1 MADNSK
7 KYADWIDIP
16 DGNGGTE
23 RKYFR
28 DAEAQAAIE
37 RLEQEVSQLDP
48 ASAASVQT
56 CEAIVEE
63 LT

>member
-1 MADNSK
+1 MADTDRLYTSL
-7 KYADWIDIP
+7 AA
-16 DGNGGTE
+16 E
-23 RKYFR
+23 RKR
-28 DAEAQAAIE
+28 AQLVKAAIE

>member
-1 MADNSK
+1 MADNIK
-7 KYADWIDIP
+7 KYANWIDVP
-16 DGNGGTE
+16 NGQTTQ
-23 RKYFR
+23 RTWFR

-37 RLEQEVSQLDP
+37 EVKEEISQLDP

-56 CEAIVEE
+56 CEAIVAE

>member
-1 MADNSK
+1 MADNNK
-7 KYADWIDIP
+7 RYANWIDVP
-16 DGNGGTE
+16 NGQNAKRTW
-23 RKYFR
+23 FR

-37 RLEQEVSQLDP
+37 EVKEEISQLDP

-56 CEAIVEE
+56 CEAIVDE

>member
-1 MADNSK
+1 MADNIK
-7 KYADWIDIP
+7 KYANWIDVP
-16 DGNGGTE
+16 NGQNPQRTW
-23 RKYFR
+23 FR

-37 RLEQEVSQLDP
+37 DIKEEISQLDP

-56 CEAIVEE
+56 CEAIVAE

>member
-1 MADNSK
+1 MAETK
-7 KYADWIDIP
+7 KYAQWIDIP
-16 DGNGGTE
+16 DGNGGAE
-23 RKYFR
+23 RKWFR

-37 RLEQEVSQLDP
+37 EVKEEISQLDP

-56 CEAIVEE
+56 CEAIVAE

>member
-1 MADNSK
+1 MADNIK
-7 KYADWIDIP
+7 KYANWIDVP
-16 DGNGGTE
+16 NGQNTK
-23 RKYFR
+23 RTWFR

-37 RLEQEVSQLDP
+37 EIKEEISQLDP

-56 CEAIVEE
+56 CEAIVDE